1 MTQEKIYDVIVVGGG
16 AAGLFYAAVLD
27 KKVNGLILEKTKAVG
42 KKLLMSG
49 AGQCNITHGGNIKD
63 FLGHYGDKGKKIRT
77 TLYKFN
83 NESVRDFFE
92 SNSVSLFER
101 EDGKIFPTSLD
112 ANEVLNTLKRG
123 SEKNGF
129 TVKFQCS
136 VEKIKYDGQA
146 YTLFCNAGG
155 SQESSGQSTC
165 YSAKKVIVATGG
177 CSYPTTG
184 SDGKMLDV
192 LKEMGLDVVAPK
204 PALVPVSV
212 QNYPYAEL
220 SGISFPKV
228 KITVYGTLEKGAE
241 TSSES
246 SGAFKKIGEN
256 VDDLLLT
263 HMNFSG
269 PAILNISR
277 AIMTG
282 NNITINYLP
291 EKRSE
296 EILAEMK
303 KGVAGNSKQAIT
315 FFMDYIQTVG
325 AKRQLPK
332 RFVEL
337 LCQRAGILQ
346 GQKTSSLTGDQMKKM
361 VSLLTND
368 TFSVSGT
375 GGFQVAMATAGG
387 VALEEVDLKT
397 MESKQYPGLYIIGE
411 ALDVD
416 GDTGG
421 YNLQWAFSSAYGAG
435 DSTE

>member
-1 MTQEKIYDVIVVGGG
+1 MTQESIYDVIVVGGG
-16 AAGLFYAAVLD
+16 AAGLFYSAVLD
-27 KKVNGLILEKTKAVG
+27 EKGNGLILEKTKAVG

-49 AGQCNITHGGNIKD
+49 AGQCNITHGGSIKD

-77 TLYKFN
+77 ALYKFN
-83 NESVRDFFE
+83 NESVRAFFE
-92 SNSVSLFER
+92 SNGISLFER
-101 EDGKIFPTSLD
+101 EDGKVFPKSLD
-112 ANEVLNTLKRG
+112 AKEVLDTLKRS

-136 VEKIKYDGQA
+136 VEKIEHDGQA
-146 YTLFCNAGG
+146 YTLFCSVGG
-155 SQESSGQSTC
+155 NQESLVS
-165 YSAKKVIVATGG
+165 YRAKKVIVATGG

-184 SDGKMLDV
+184 SDGKMFNV
-192 LKEMGLDVVAPK
+192 LREMGLDIVVPK

-212 QNYPYAEL
+212 QNYPYTEL

-228 KITVYGTLEKGAE
+228 RITVYGTLGKDVGP
-241 TSSES
+241 SGES
-246 SGAFKKIGEN
+246 SGSFKKIAEN
-256 VDDLLLT
+256 TDDLLLT
-263 HMNFSG
+263 HTNFSG

-282 NNITINYLP
+282 NSISINYLP
-291 EKRSE
+291 ERRSE

-303 KGVAGNSKQAIT
+303 KGVTGNAKQAIT
-315 FFMDYIQTVG
+315 FFMDYIHTVDT
-325 AKRQLPK
+325 KRQLPK

-337 LCQRAGILQ
+337 LCQRANIVQ
-346 GQKTSSLTGDQMKKM
+346 GQKTSSLTGDQIKKM

-368 TFSVSGT
+368 SFSVSGT

-397 MESKQYPGLYIIGE
+397 MESKKYPGLYIIGE

-435 DSTE
+435 DSVE